1 MKTHVLT
8 GNVCLELRLRRG
20 SVVHCTEGVLWLTF
34 EPARRDQ
41 PSTDWML
48 VRGQVRT
55 LAAQGRLFVSRGVNT
70 PRASFEVEP
79 AAAPGWLTRLRGWW
93 SGDPPVAPQAA
104 ARAP

>member
-1 MKTHVLT
+1 METQVLT

-34 EPARRDQ
+34 EPARHDR

-48 VRGQVRT
+48 VKGQTRVV
-55 LAAQGRLFVSRGVNT
+55 AEAGRLFVSRGVMS
-70 PRASFEVEP
+70 PRAIFEVEEAP
-79 AAAPGWLTRLRGWW
+79 APDWLERLRAWW
-93 SGDPPVAPQAA
+93 SGHAPVAPQAA